1 MGMLLVGGT
10 QYLTFVRPGGAQK
23 PFEVH
28 AGHNVLHPAVAVFVA
43 HLGIERLKAGRQNDG
58 PYVDIDLLRLLLE
71 IDGVVL
77 ADVFADAALLLFQV
91 KTALIDIGDKRDGL
105 RKINMDGFVLRYL
118 LIEFVRVMNRAVF
131 STGRAPRAPVLY
143 DVPGVLDQR
152 DPEVSRLAFDTV
164 NFGMRQDLYVRMP
177 ADLDQFGREYSHGAV
192 IGREGLVELGHVA
205 ANGGGFLDQIH
216 LEPGGRKIKGG
227 LNAADPAADH
237 HDISKFPVYKTLAK
251 LVNFFL

>member
-1 MGMLLVGGT
+1 
-10 QYLTFVRPGGAQK
+10 
-23 PFEVH
+23 
-28 AGHNVLHPAVAVFVA
+28 
-43 HLGIERLKAGRQNDG
+43 
-58 PYVDIDLLRLLLE
+58 
-71 IDGVVL
+71 
-77 ADVFADAALLLFQV
+77 
-91 KTALIDIGDKRDGL
+91 
-105 RKINMDGFVLRYL
+105 MDGFVLRYL

-152 DPEVSRLAFDTV
+152 DPEVSRFAFDTV
-164 NFGMRQDLYVRMP
+164 NFSMCQDLYVRMP

-205 ANGGGFLDQIH
+205 ANGGGFLDQIN